1 MLHTLW
7 AGLCKKVQKR
17 RKRRSVMNR
26 FRGMFSVYAAIAL
39 LIFGIAGQADAQRR
53 NEREIRDIVRSLNSK
68 VDDLKYDLEYQLTS
82 SSADRQDI
90 DDVSRDLAS
99 LEDKIRTFETNLD
112 QRRENRDDVSAILD
126 AARNI
131 DQFLR
136 SNRQN
141 QRIESDWASVR
152 TLLDRLASSYGIS
165 RDWRSGTTGY
175 PRTNPSRY
183 PAPSTS
189 AAVSLGLTGTYQ
201 LDISKSENTSDI
213 VADANITGDDQRRD
227 LEAKLTAPDQ
237 LALDVR
243 GNQVTFST
251 SNASPITVIA
261 DGREK
266 SEVSGGRTVRVRA
279 TLRGQELTLSSLGGD
294 TDYTITFVSMNG
306 GQALKVTRRITT
318 EYLQQTVFADSLYN
332 KTDAVA
338 RLGIDGRSNVPDD
351 GNYSSNDPT
360 DKPGSPNP
368 YPTTVPGRT
377 GEYVVPNGTVI
388 TAFLENE
395 IDTKVSQNNDRFK
408 MTVQTPDEFR
418 GATIEGYISGV
429 GRSGKVTGRSN
440 ITFNFVT
447 IKLRSGQT
455 YDFAGFLQA
464 IKDQNGKTVKVDTE
478 GTAKGDSQTKETVK
492 RGGIGAG
499 IGAII
504 GAIAGGGKGAA
515 IGAIIGGGAGA
526 GSVVVQGRDD
536 VHLFKGSLF
545 TIQAS
550 SPIRNEQPV
559 SEN

>member
-1 MLHTLW
+1 
-7 AGLCKKVQKR
+7 
-17 RKRRSVMNR
+17 MNR

-39 LIFGIAGQADAQRR
+39 LIFGVAGQADAQRR
-53 NEREIRDIVRSLNSK
+53 NEREVRDIVRSLSSK
-68 VDDLKYDLEYQLTS
+68 VDDLKYNLEYQLTS

-126 AARNI
+126 AAKNI

-165 RDWRSGTTGY
+165 RDWRSGTSSY

-189 AAVSLGLTGTYQ
+189 AGVSLGLSGTYQ
-201 LDISKSENTSDI
+201 LDISKSENTADI
-213 VADANITGDDQRRD
+213 VADTNVTSDDQRRD

-243 GNQVTFST
+243 GNQVTLAT
-251 SNASPITVIA
+251 SNAAPITVIA

-279 TLRGQELTLSSLGGD
+279 TLRGQELILSSLGGD
-294 TDYTITFVSMNG
+294 TDYTITFLSMNG
-306 GQALKVTRRITT
+306 GQTLKVTRRITT
-318 EYLQQTVFADSLYN
+318 EYLQQTVFAESLYN
-332 KTDAVA
+332 KTDAIA
-338 RLGIDGRSNVPDD
+338 RLGIDNRSNVPDD
-351 GNYSSNDPT
+351 GNYSSNDPA
-360 DKPGSPNP
+360 DRPGSPNP

-377 GEYVVPNGTVI
+377 GEYIVPNGTVI
-388 TAFLENE
+388 TAFLESE
-395 IDTKVSQNNDRFK
+395 IDSKVSQNNDRFK

-429 GRSGKVTGRSN
+429 GRSGRVSGRSN

-447 IKLRSGQT
+447 IKLRNGQT

-464 IKDQNGKTVKVDTE
+464 IKDQNGKPVKVDTE

-536 VHLFKGSLF
+536 IHLFKGSLF